1 MLRRAHIL
9 TLSALL
15 LAAPVLAQSTREQI
29 EQLQNQRRDKTV
41 ERDDLR
47 AEAATAARE
56 ALTLQ
61 ARLGE
66 RGRAQAGDEGRQTV
80 EKARFETLNGQEQA
94 LALRMAAN
102 RAQFSR
108 LLGALQ
114 LYRRDPPPAL
124 LVSPRS
130 ANDAARAAILMRA
143 MAPELTRRTEALRAE
158 AETFNRVRRQTALA
172 HETLF
177 TTESQMADRRAEI
190 ERLIAEKTA
199 LKARL
204 DADAQAADAQAQA
217 LGERI
222 ARLGGLV
229 QELSPRVAPASG
241 PATTA
246 ELGGLRAPVRGVL
259 IHRFGEARA
268 SGGRSEGL
276 TWRAPASSAVAAPAS
291 GRVDYAGP
299 LKGWGQVV
307 VITVGGDWR
316 VVLAGLDHIS
326 VEAGRSVAAGDA
338 VGAMGP
344 AAGRDLELY
353 MELRKDGQPVAP
365 SRRLD
370 AR

>member
-1 MLRRAHIL
+1 MLRRAHLL
-9 TLSALL
+9 TLLALL
-15 LAAPVLAQSTREQI
+15 AAAPVLAQSTREQI
-29 EQLQNQRRDKTV
+29 DQLQAQRRDKTV

-56 ALTLQ
+56 AQQLQ
-61 ARLGE
+61 ARLAE
-66 RGRAQAGDEGRQTV
+66 LGRAQAGDEGRQTV
-80 EKARFETLNGQEQA
+80 EKARFETLNSQEQA

-124 LVSPRS
+124 VVSPRS

-172 HETLF
+172 GETLF

-204 DADAQAADAQAQA
+204 DADAQAADAEAQG

-229 QELSPRVAPASG
+229 QELSPRAAPALG

-246 ELGGLRAPVRGVL
+246 ELGNLKAPVRGAL

-276 TWRAPASSAVAAPAS
+276 TWRAPASSTVTAPS
-291 GRVDYAGP
+291 GGVVDFAGP

-307 VITVGGDWR
+307 VISVGGDWR
-316 VVLAGLDHIS
+316 VVVAGLDRIS
-326 VEAGRSVAAGDA
+326 VEAGRSVAAGQPI
-338 VGAMGP
+338 GLMGP

-353 MELRKDGQPVAP
+353 MELRKDGQPIDP
-365 SRRLD
+365 SKRLD
-370 AR
+370 GG